1 MRKSREPDYF
11 KTPYLVRQ
19 AIRNRNS
26 LDSIK
31 KLINKP
37 SSVKYIK
44 NNPSFMGN
52 MKRYAKSLKR
62 PRVANLF
69 RGGKSKWSLF

>member
-31 KLINKP
+31 
-37 SSVKYIK
+37 
-44 NNPSFMGN
+44 N
-52 MKRYAKSLKR
+52 MKR
-62 PRVANLF
+62 PRVANLSEVEKANGHF
-69 RGGKSKWSLF
+69 SSLLIFP